1 MIYLWTMSAA
11 SFPEYQGKKKL
22 YVRGKE
28 YAEERREKKNDKA
41 NEEKLTF
48 GKCG

>member
-1 MIYLWTMSAA
+1 MDNVC
-11 SFPEYQGKKKL
+11 SFFSKVSRKKKL
-22 YVRGKE
+22 DVRGKE

-41 NEEKLTF
+41 NEEKITF